1 MLSHMQDR
9 PRDGSAAP
17 TAQALL
23 DDRLRPVAQP
33 IVDLVSGEL
42 VAEELL
48 PLIAHPPECAARSA
62 GRRVLTRLDVE
73 LWLVQ
78 QAAYIAAYGRR
89 LHVSIGARS
98 VRSASFIPQVARA
111 LERSAAEPALL
122 TFEIDDGV
130 AARETTAARRFAIEV
145 EQLGACLAINDFS
158 LRHPRPGYLRELAP
172 AALKIDPWLVR
183 EIATDRHCAVVVGI
197 IVEVARMHD
206 AQTIA
211 EGVYDQD
218 TRAILRSLGVDFAQG
233 YHRQR
238 RS

>member
-9 PRDGSAAP
+9 PRNGSAAP

-48 PLIAHPPECAARSA
+48 PLIAHPPECVARSA

-98 VRSASFIPQVARA
+98 VRSASVVPQVARA

-122 TFEIDDGV
+122 T
-130 AARETTAARRFAIEV
+130 
-145 EQLGACLAINDFS
+145 
-158 LRHPRPGYLRELAP
+158 
-172 AALKIDPWLVR
+172 
-183 EIATDRHCAVVVGI
+183 
-197 IVEVARMHD
+197 
-206 AQTIA
+206 
-211 EGVYDQD
+211 
-218 TRAILRSLGVDFAQG
+218 
-233 YHRQR
+233 
-238 RS
+238 